1 MIKNIFL
8 VLLGGGIGSV
18 ARYLLSYF
26 LTRNSTTQF
35 PWATFIANGL
45 GCLLIGLLFGY
56 IQKNNVQNETLKL
69 LLITGFCGGF
79 TTFSTFS
86 MDTVLLLQQG
96 AWLKAGANVVLNLVL
111 CLTLAWLGLKLGSM
125 KY

>member
-18 ARYLLSYF
+18 IRYLLSYF
-26 LTRNSTTQF
+26 LTKNNTTHF

-56 IQKNNVQNETLKL
+56 IQKNNLQNETLKL

-86 MDTVLLLQQG
+86 LENIQFIQNQNYNLAVLYT
-96 AWLKAGANVVLNLVL
+96 
-111 CLTLAWLGLKLGSM
+111 LTSIILGFFGVIIGLKI
-125 KY
+125 YN

>member
-18 ARYLLSYF
+18 ARYLLSYL
-26 LTRNSTTQF
+26 LTKNNTTQF
-35 PWATFIANGL
+35 PWATFIANAL

-56 IQKNNVQNETLKL
+56 IQKNNLQNETLKL

-86 MDTVLLLQQG
+86 LENIQFIQNQNYNFALLYTISSIFIGFLGVLIG
-96 AWLKAGANVVLNLVL
+96 F
-111 CLTLAWLGLKLGSM
+111 KLFN
-125 KY
+125 

>member
-18 ARYLLSYF
+18 VRYLLSYF
-26 LTRNSTTQF
+26 LTKNNTTHF
-35 PWATFIANGL
+35 PWATFVANGL
-45 GCLLIGLLFGY
+45 GCLLIGLFFGY

-86 MDTVLLLQQG
+86 LENIQIIQNQNYNLALLYTISSIFIGFLGVLIG
-96 AWLKAGANVVLNLVL
+96 F
-111 CLTLAWLGLKLGSM
+111 KLFN
-125 KY
+125 

>member
-1 MIKNIFL
+1 MIKNTFL

-26 LTRNSTTQF
+26 LTKNNTTQF

-86 MDTVLLLQQG
+86 LENIQFIQ
-96 AWLKAGANVVLNLVL
+96 NQNYNLAILYTITSLAVGFL
-111 CLTLAWLGLKLGSM
+111 CIIIGFKLFN
-125 KY
+125 

>member
-18 ARYLLSYF
+18 ARYLLSYL
-26 LTRNSTTQF
+26 LTKNNTTQF
-35 PWATFIANGL
+35 PWATFIANAL
-45 GCLLIGLLFGY
+45 GCLMIGLLFGY
-56 IQKNNVQNETLKL
+56 IQKNNLQNETLKL

-86 MDTVLLLQQG
+86 LEHTLLIFL
-96 AWLKAGANVVLNLVL
+96 
-111 CLTLAWLGLKLGSM
+111 LARSVTNPQS
-125 KY
+125 YV

>member
-18 ARYLLSYF
+18 VRYLLSYF
-26 LTRNSTTQF
+26 LTKNSTTQF
-35 PWATFIANGL
+35 PWATFIANCL
-45 GCLLIGLLFGY
+45 GCLIIGLLFGY

-69 LLITGFCGGF
+69 LVITGFCGGF

-86 MDTVLLLQQG
+86 LENIQFIQNQNYNLALLYTISSIFIGFLGVLIG
-96 AWLKAGANVVLNLVL
+96 F
-111 CLTLAWLGLKLGSM
+111 KLFN
-125 KY
+125 

>member
-18 ARYLLSYF
+18 IRYLLSYF
-26 LTRNSTTQF
+26 LTKNNTTHF

-45 GCLLIGLLFGY
+45 GCLFIGVLFGY
-56 IQKNNVQNETLKL
+56 IQKNNLQNETLKL

-86 MDTVLLLQQG
+86 LENIQFIQNQNYNL
-96 AWLKAGANVVLNLVL
+96 AVVY
-111 CLTLAWLGLKLGSM
+111 TLSSIIIGFLGVIIGLKI
-125 KY
+125 YN

>member
-26 LTRNSTTQF
+26 LTKNNTTQF
-35 PWATFIANGL
+35 PWATFIANAL

-56 IQKNNVQNETLKL
+56 IQKNNLQNETFKL

-86 MDTVLLLQQG
+86 LENIQFIQNQNYNFAILYT
-96 AWLKAGANVVLNLVL
+96 
-111 CLTLAWLGLKLGSM
+111 TTSLAVGFLGIIIGFKLFN
-125 KY
+125 

>member
-18 ARYLLSYF
+18 SRYLLSYL
-26 LTRNSTTQF
+26 LTKNNTTQF
-35 PWATFIANGL
+35 PWATFIANAL

-56 IQKNNVQNETLKL
+56 IQKNNLQNETFKL

-86 MDTVLLLQQG
+86 LENIQFIQNQNYNLALLYTISSIFIGFLGVLIG
-96 AWLKAGANVVLNLVL
+96 F
-111 CLTLAWLGLKLGSM
+111 KLFN
-125 KY
+125 

>member
-18 ARYLLSYF
+18 ARYFLSYL
-26 LTRNSTTQF
+26 LTKNNTTQF
-35 PWATFIANGL
+35 PWATFIANAI

-56 IQKNNVQNETLKL
+56 IQKNNLQNETLKL

-86 MDTVLLLQQG
+86 LENIQFIQNQNYNLALLYTISSIFIGFLGVLIG
-96 AWLKAGANVVLNLVL
+96 F
-111 CLTLAWLGLKLGSM
+111 KLFN
-125 KY
+125 

>member
-1 MIKNIFL
+1 MIKNILL

-18 ARYLLSYF
+18 VRYLLSYF
-26 LTRNSTTQF
+26 FSKNEGIHF
-35 PWATFIANGL
+35 PWATFIANCV

-56 IQKNNVQNETLKL
+56 IQKNNLQNDTLKL

-86 MDTVLLLQQG
+86 LENIQFIQNQNYNLAIIYTFTSVLVG
-96 AWLKAGANVVLNLVL
+96 F
-111 CLTLAWLGLKLGSM
+111 LGVIIGFKIFN
-125 KY
+125 

>member
-1 MIKNIFL
+1 MTKNIFL

-18 ARYLLSYF
+18 VRYLLSYF

-45 GCLLIGLLFGY
+45 GCLCIGLLFGY

-69 LLITGFCGGF
+69 LIITGFCGGF

-86 MDTVLLLQQG
+86 LENIQFIQNQNYNLALLYTISSIFIGFLGVLIG
-96 AWLKAGANVVLNLVL
+96 F
-111 CLTLAWLGLKLGSM
+111 KLFN
-125 KY
+125 

>member
-1 MIKNIFL
+1 MIRNLLL
-8 VLLGGGIGSV
+8 VLLGGGFGSI

-26 LTRNSTTQF
+26 FTKNNAIHF
-35 PWATFIANGL
+35 PWATFIANSI

-56 IQKNNVQNETLKL
+56 IQKNNLQNETLKL

-86 MDTVLLLQQG
+86 LENIQFIQNQNYNLAIIYTLTSI
-96 AWLKAGANVVLNLVL
+96 VVGF
-111 CLTLAWLGLKLGSM
+111 LAVIIGFKIFN
-125 KY
+125 

>member
-1 MIKNIFL
+1 MIKNLLL
-8 VLLGGGIGSV
+8 VLLGGGLGSI

-26 LTRNSTTQF
+26 FTKNNVSNF
-35 PWATFIANGL
+35 PWATFMANSL

-56 IQKNNVQNETLKL
+56 IQKNNLQNETLKL

-86 MDTVLLLQQG
+86 LENIQFIQ
-96 AWLKAGANVVLNLVL
+96 NQNYNLAIIY
-111 CLTLAWLGLKLGSM
+111 TLASISIGFLAVIIGFKLFN
-125 KY
+125 